1 VTLESSVEVP
11 VGLTVAHEEDPRH
24 AR

>member
-1 VTLESSVEVP
+1 VALEPAVQIP

-24 AR
+24 AG

>member
-1 VTLESSVEVP
+1 VALQPAVEIP

-24 AR
+24 AG